1 MDELARRVGA
11 RLKAAKAILA
21 TAESC
26 TGGWAAQAVT
36 SVAGSS
42 AWFDRGF
49 ISYSNAAKEELLG
62 VRAETLRRPG
72 AVLEGE
78 IVPAG
83 DRRRVQLRLS
93 TQEVEIIGS
102 PRYSRLTRG
111 EGFFDAEHHPQVIF
125 VSDAYPASLLR
136 DGGQLAG
143 QLTIRGTTR
152 REVLTIEPVACERP
166 GLDCDV
172 LVSGHVYRGDFM
184 MDRWSF
190 ALSDRVRLVLRL
202 RTRGGG
208 A

>member
-1 MDELARRVGA
+1 MRRGRLHHRAWLLGLLALA
-11 RLKAAKAILA
+11 LALALAAPAA
-21 TAESC
+21 TAAAVA
-26 TGGWAAQAVT
+26 TVDPGGSWA
-36 SVAGSS
+36 
-42 AWFDRGF
+42 GF
-49 ISYSNAAKEELLG
+49 
-62 VRAETLRRPG
+62 TLKTRWGQTLEGRFP
-72 AVLEGE
+72 VLEGE

-93 TQEVEIIGS
+93 TVDVEIIGS

-111 EGFFDAEHHPQVIF
+111 EGFFDADHHPQVVF

-152 REVLTIEPVACERP
+152 REVFTIEPTDCERP

-172 LVSGHVYRGDFM
+172 LATGYVYRGDFM